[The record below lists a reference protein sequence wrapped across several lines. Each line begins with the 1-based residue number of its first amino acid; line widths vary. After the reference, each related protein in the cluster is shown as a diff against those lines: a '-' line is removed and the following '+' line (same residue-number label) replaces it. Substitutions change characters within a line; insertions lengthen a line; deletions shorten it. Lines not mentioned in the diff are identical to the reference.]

1 MTNNPTVGVQ
11 TIDRALTI
19 LETLSNYDNLSL
31 MEISE
36 KVQLHKATTHRLIN
50 SLLQNGYIEKDPTTK
65 KYRISLKLFQLGNRR
80 VQNIDFLNVAKSMIR
95 QLSQEINQTVH
106 LVIEDDNEVLYI
118 DKHDAQQSDTRMH
131 SRIGKKAPMYLTAV
145 GKAILATKPNSA
157 IIEYWEQADIQK
169 KTKNTITDL
178 DAFLAEMET
187 VRQQGYALD
196 YEENEVGIVCIG
208 ASFASYKDLAAGAIS
223 ISLPVSEIEKKELY
237 ITKIVETTRKIS
249 NLLGHF

>member
-1 MTNNPTVGVQ
+1 ILDTRWISQTQLVQLKVISYNKTCRERVIRVIKKLTFKRSNNMTNNPTGGVQ

-118 DKHDAQQSDTRMH
+118 DKH
-131 SRIGKKAPMYLTAV
+131 
-145 GKAILATKPNSA
+145 
-157 IIEYWEQADIQK
+157 
-169 KTKNTITDL
+169 
-178 DAFLAEMET
+178 
-187 VRQQGYALD
+187 
-196 YEENEVGIVCIG
+196 
-208 ASFASYKDLAAGAIS
+208 
-223 ISLPVSEIEKKELY
+223 
-237 ITKIVETTRKIS
+237 
-249 NLLGHF
+249 